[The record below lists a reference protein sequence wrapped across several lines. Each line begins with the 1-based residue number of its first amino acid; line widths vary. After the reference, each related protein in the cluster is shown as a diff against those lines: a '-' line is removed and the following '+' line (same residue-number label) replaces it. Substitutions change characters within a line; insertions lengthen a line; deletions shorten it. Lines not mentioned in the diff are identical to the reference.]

1 MNEVW
6 LLWFWFL
13 AENSLK
19 GCVITD
25 LKLPF
30 WDITERLLSLLGAAV
45 RCWLLSQNVNKKNF
59 MKFQTLWNFKFLET
73 RENISSLSKC
83 RIGIGR
89 RRICGTLRHKIK
101 EWILTQVIPFQ
112 FNAIFWQLTQ
122 NMTRDCS
129 LNYVLTCS
137 IHAILHLIVLNTPR
151 NSKQFLVKFEV
162 HIVNVNLYFGLIDE

>member
-122 NMTRDCS
+122 DMTTDCS
-129 LNYVLTCS
+129 SYRTRATISRSWILT
-137 IHAILHLIVLNTPR
+137 IHKVRILQKSSLKKRFRL
-151 NSKQFLVKFEV
+151 SKMW
-162 HIVNVNLYFGLIDE
+162 